1 MSPSLSWQ
9 FSCGHVFYL
18 VGGKAKSKKN
28 FAQPCPNCVEAQE
41 ETREK
46 EKKAHELEQNAIKR
60 YEAQATIIKQQIA
73 DAGDDKELR
82 EHSEKILENCKIL
95 WAGKVKMA
103 ESKAESKPADLPSL
117 GALKIIELWAAKIK
131 SADELLSLLVEG
143 DRARGVRERSA
154 LYIELNC
161 RRWNWDSIRR
171 SIQGL
176 GRNLGEN
183 TTLKQLDDLEKVF
196 AKEWNRAV
204 ALMKEEKKK

>member
-1 MSPSLSWQ
+1 MKLKPPSS
-9 FSCGHVFYL
+9 SN
-18 VGGKAKSKKN
+18 KSLTLEMTKK
-28 FAQPCPNCVEAQE
+28 
-41 ETREK
+41 
-46 EKKAHELEQNAIKR
+46 
-60 YEAQATIIKQQIA
+60 
-73 DAGDDKELR
+73 LR